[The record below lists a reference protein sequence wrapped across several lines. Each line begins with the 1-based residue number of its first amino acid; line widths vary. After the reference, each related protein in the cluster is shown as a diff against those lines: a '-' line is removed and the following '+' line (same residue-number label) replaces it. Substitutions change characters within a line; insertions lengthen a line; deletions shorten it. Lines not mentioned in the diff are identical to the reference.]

1 VSDLLRED
9 KTDKPDLTYL
19 GEMLPAIV
27 RVLARFQMGAI
38 KYSRRN
44 WLNCEDPQTYKES
57 AARHLMQYIH
67 GETDEDHLSAAAA
80 NILILLDLEER
91 A

>member
-1 VSDLLRED
+1 
-9 KTDKPDLTYL
+9 
-19 GEMLPAIV
+19 
-27 RVLARFQMGAI
+27 MGAI

-80 NILILLDLEER
+80 NILIQDIAVTLDNISNDVGIILINQN
-91 A
+91 